1 MDAVSDVTRR
11 AARAGTALFAAALA
25 AILLA
30 PAPTPAQDVPT
41 PESVIGFELGSDYRL
56 ADHDQLTEYYR
67 QLDAASDR
75 MMLREVGTSVQGRT
89 MYVAYVS
96 SRENLQNLERYREIS
111 RRLARAEVDSAEARR
126 LSRQGKAFVWIDAG
140 LHSTEVSPSQAM
152 PRTAYRLVTS
162 DDPEVRKIREN
173 TIVML
178 MPVMNPDGLD
188 IVVDWYR
195 EQKGTRFETA
205 SLPTLYHEYTGHDNN
220 RDWFMLLMPESQAVA
235 QQIWH
240 RNYPQIVYN
249 HHQAGE
255 PPPAIVIPPFADPM
269 NPNIPDRVTTGV
281 NTIGSA
287 IAQRMAKKD
296 MPGVESRETYT
307 MWWNGGMRTAPYFH
321 NQMGILSEVMSTAYA
336 TPREYDP
343 EEFPESMR
351 RPSVM
356 HANPW
361 EGGWWRLSDQV
372 AYDRVA
378 SMAVAEVGADMKEKW
393 LFGNWQMA
401 NRAVQKGESGDP
413 YAWVIPAAQWD
424 EGAAHE
430 LVSVLRRN
438 GVEVHRATGS
448 FRAGGRQYDR
458 GTYIA
463 YAGQAYRQVL
473 MDLMEPQD
481 YPTQRQYPGGPI
493 ETPYDLAGWTLPM
506 QMGVDVDRPGDPFEA
521 PTEVVEAVDVSPS
534 PSAVSGSGPVHLIT
548 TKRNDAFGAV
558 NRLLADGA
566 EVSRAAGSFRAA
578 GRDWSAGT
586 FLVRG
591 DRDRLE
597 EVASESGLEV
607 VGVGQG
613 PDVETL
619 SLSAPR
625 VGLYRSWDPSMDEGW
640 TRWIFEQWD
649 FQFETVRDADLR
661 GGDLSSFDVIV
672 FPRQDADDI
681 LHGNAPGTMPEKY
694 VGGVGVEG
702 TANLK
707 RWVENGGTLV
717 TLDRASEYA
726 TRVLGVPVENA
737 VAGVPRQE
745 FFIPGS
751 LIRTEVDTSD
761 PLAWGMQDTAAAYYV
776 QSLAFDPVPV
786 ASEPNGAEGPKTAS
800 RQMDVAVRY
809 AGDDL
814 LMSGWENGA
823 REQLGGEAAMV
834 RVPMGEGTVVLT
846 GFRAQFRA
854 QPRGTFK
861 LFFNAL
867 YSSTTQGLPFEST
880 HAGEMAVGG
889 SSGSGSVEAV
899 AAGAN

>member
-1 MDAVSDVTRR
+1 MDAVSELSSRM
-11 AARAGTALFAAALA
+11 ARAVTTALGAALA
-25 AILLA
+25 ALLLA
-30 PAPTPAQDVPT
+30 PVPGAAQDVPT

-56 ADHDQLTEYYR
+56 ADYDQLTEYYR

-75 MMLREVGTSVQGRT
+75 MVLREIGTTAQGKP
-89 MYVAYVS
+89 MYLAFVS
-96 SRENLQNLERYREIS
+96 SRENLQDLDRYRDIS
-111 RRLARAEVDSAEARR
+111 RRLARAEVDSTEARR

-140 LHSTEVSPSQAM
+140 LHSTEVSPAQAM

-162 DDPEVRKIREN
+162 ENPEVQKIREN
-173 TIVML
+173 TVVML

-205 SLPTLYHEYTGHDNN
+205 PLPTLYHEYTGHDNN
-220 RDWFMLLMPESQAVA
+220 RDWFMMLMPETRAVA

-287 IAQRMAKKD
+287 IAQRMAKND
-296 MPGVESRETYT
+296 MPGVVSRETYT

-321 NQMGILSEVMSTAYA
+321 NQMGILSETMHYDYA
-336 TPREYDP
+336 TPKEYDP
-343 EEFPESMR
+343 EDLPER
-351 RPSVM
+351 YLRPSVM
-356 HANPW
+356 NANPW
-361 EGGWWRLSDQV
+361 KGGWWRLSDQV
-372 AYDRVA
+372 AYERTA
-378 SMAVAEVGADMKEKW
+378 SMAVAEVAADMKEKW

-401 NRAVQKGESGDP
+401 HRAVEKGESGDP
-413 YAWVIPAAQWD
+413 YAWVIPAEQWD
-424 EGAAHE
+424 DGAAHE

-438 GVEVHRATGS
+438 GVEIHRATGS
-448 FRAGGRQYDR
+448 FRAGGQQYGE

-473 MDLMEPQD
+473 ADLMEPQD
-481 YPTQRQYPGGPI
+481 YPTRREYPGGPI
-493 ETPYDLAGWTLPM
+493 DTPYDLAGWTLPM
-506 QMGVDVDRPGDPFEA
+506 QMGVEVDRPAEAFDA
-521 PTEVVEAVDVSPS
+521 PTEVVEAQDVAPS
-534 PSAVSGSGPVHLIT
+534 PSAVTGSGPVYLVT
-548 TKRNDAFGAV
+548 TKRNDAFRAV
-558 NRLLADGA
+558 NGLLADGA
-566 EVSRAAGSFRAA
+566 EVSRAAASFDA
-578 GRDWSAGT
+578 GGRSWSAGT
-586 FLVRG
+586 FLVRA

-597 EVASESGLEV
+597 TLASETGLEV
-607 VGVGQG
+607 VGAGQG
-613 PDVETL
+613 PDVETVAL
-619 SLSAPR
+619 EAPR
-625 VGLYRSWDPSMDEGW
+625 VGLYRSWEPSMDEGW
-640 TRWIFEQWD
+640 TRWLFEQWD

-661 GGDLSSFDVIV
+661 SGDLSSYDVIV
-672 FPRQDADDI
+672 FPQQDADDI
-681 LHGNAPGTMPEKY
+681 LHGNAPGTMPEQY

-707 RWVENGGTLV
+707 EWIEGGGTLV

-737 VAGVPRQE
+737 VAGIPRQD

-751 LIRTEVDTSD
+751 LVRTEVDTSD
-761 PLAWGMQDTAAAYYV
+761 PLAWGMQETAAAYFV
-776 QSLAFDPVPV
+776 RSLAFDPVPV
-786 ASEPNGAEGPKTAS
+786 ASEPNGAEGPKMAE
-800 RQMDVAVRY
+800 RQIDVAVRY

-823 REQLGGEAAMV
+823 KEALGEEAAV
-834 RVPMGEGTVVLT
+834 LRVPMGQGTVVLT
-846 GFRAQFRA
+846 GFRTQFRA

-861 LFFNAL
+861 LLFNAL
-867 YSSTTQGLPFEST
+867 YSSTTEGLSFETT

-889 SSGSGSVEAV
+889 AGDAGSGRAV
-899 AAGAN
+899 AAGG

>member
-1 MDAVSDVTRR
+1 MNAVSALTSR
-11 AARAGTALFAAALA
+11 AIPGGAAVLAVASAAL
-25 AILLA
+25 LLA
-30 PAPTPAQDVPT
+30 PAPARAQDVPT

-56 ADHDQLTEYYR
+56 ADYDQIAGYYR
-67 QLDAASDR
+67 QLDEASDR
-75 MMLREVGTSVQGRT
+75 MVLREIGTSVQGRP

-96 SRENLQNLERYREIS
+96 SRENLQNLDRYRDIS
-111 RRLARAEVDSAEARR
+111 RQLARAEVDSAEARR
-126 LSRQGKAFVWIDAG
+126 LSREGKAFVWIDAG
-140 LHSTEVSPSQAM
+140 LHSTEVAPAQAM
-152 PRTAYRLVTS
+152 PNTAHRLVTS
-162 DDPEVRKIREN
+162 EAPEVRQIRQN

-255 PPPAIVIPPFADPM
+255 PPPAIFVPPFADPM
-269 NPNIPDRVTTGV
+269 NPNIPARVTRGV

-287 IAQRMAKKD
+287 IAQRMAKQD
-296 MPGVESRETYT
+296 MPGVVSREVYT

-321 NQMGILSEVMSTAYA
+321 NQMGILTETMHYDYA
-336 TPREYDP
+336 TPKRYDL
-343 EEFPESMR
+343 EEVD
-351 RPSVM
+351 RPSVL
-356 HANPW
+356 NPDPW
-361 EGGWWRLSDQV
+361 TGGWWRLSDQV
-372 AYDRVA
+372 AYERTS
-378 SMAVAEVGADMKEKW
+378 SMAVADVAADMKEEW
-393 LFGNWQMA
+393 LFDNWLMA
-401 NRAVQKGESGDP
+401 HKAVEKGEAGDP
-413 YAWVIPAAQWD
+413 FAWVIPSEQWD
-424 EGAAHE
+424 DGAAHE

-438 GVEVHRATGS
+438 GVEIHRATGS
-448 FRAGGRQYDR
+448 FRAGGRQYAE

-481 YPTQRQYPGGPI
+481 YPTQREYPGGPI
-493 ETPYDLAGWTLPM
+493 DTPYDLAGWTLPM
-506 QMGVDVDRPGDPFEA
+506 QMGVDVHRPAEAFEA
-521 PTEVVEAVDVSPS
+521 PAEVVEAVDVTPS
-534 PSAVSGSGPVHLIT
+534 ASAVSGSGPVYLIT
-548 TKRNDAFGAV
+548 TKRNDAFRAV

-566 EVSRAAGSFRAA
+566 EVSRSAASFRAD
-578 GRDWSAGT
+578 GRSWPAGT
-586 FLVRG
+586 FLVRA
-591 DRDRLE
+591 DRGRLE
-597 EVASESGLEV
+597 SVAGEAGLEV
-607 VGVGQG
+607 VGAGQG
-613 PDVETL
+613 PDVETVAL
-619 SLSAPR
+619 EAPR

-649 FQFETVRDADLR
+649 FRFETVRDADLR
-661 GGDLSSFDVIV
+661 GGDLSALDVIV
-672 FPRQDADDI
+672 LPQQDADDI
-681 LHGNAPGTMPEKY
+681 LHGNAPGTMPEQY

-761 PLAWGMQDTAAAYYV
+761 PLAWGMQDTAAAYFV

-786 ASEPNGAEGPKTAS
+786 ASEPNGAEGPETAS
-800 RQMDVAVRY
+800 RSLDVAVRY
-809 AGDDL
+809 AGDEL

-823 REQLGGEAAMV
+823 GEQLGEEAAV
-834 RVPMGEGTVVLT
+834 LRVPMGRGTVVLT
-846 GFRAQFRA
+846 GFRTQFRA

-861 LFFNAL
+861 LLFNAL
-867 YSSTTQGLPFEST
+867 YSSTSEGLPFDST
-880 HAGEMAVGG
+880 HAGEMAAGG
-889 SSGSGSVEAV
+889 
-899 AAGAN
+899 